1 MITYLNSLTP
11 KRDEVDISNWSY
23 GRKCIYDL

>member
-1 MITYLNSLTP
+1 MITYLNSLKQ

-23 GRKCIYDL
+23 GRKRIYDL